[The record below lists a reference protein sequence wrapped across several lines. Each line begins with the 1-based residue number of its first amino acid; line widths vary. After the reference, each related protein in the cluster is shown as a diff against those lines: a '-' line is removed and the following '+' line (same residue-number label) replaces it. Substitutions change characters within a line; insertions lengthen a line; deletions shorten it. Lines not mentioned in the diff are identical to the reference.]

1 MGKILIEQSE
11 WDEVRALATNIIV
24 HGGEAR
30 RFGTGKHARWALSF
44 GLRPGSAS
52 GSTYSGPF
60 AVIDSSADG
69 TVQVTVCGTN
79 SIEGRNFTSQIIL
92 GLTVKT
98 FAEAN
103 LSISASGYVYLK
115 ITYSSSDYIIEL
127 KTAAAL
133 PAQTATEYY
142 VPLAWV
148 DYASS
153 AISGITQLQ
162 FGQIQAAG
170 RIV

>member
-1 MGKILIEQSE
+1 M
-11 WDEVRALATNIIV
+11 
-24 HGGEAR
+24 AR
-30 RFGTGKHARWALSF
+30 RYTFDKKSVEKIASTVRGFASLPLGGAQLVRQHKSR
-44 GLRPGSAS
+44 S
-52 GSTYSGPF
+52 GSSSGSFEYSGPF
-60 AVIDSSADG
+60 AVIDSSSSG
-69 TVQVTVCGTN
+69 TVQVTVCGAN
-79 SIEGRNFTSQIIL
+79 STEGRNFTSQIIL

-115 ITYSSSDYIIEL
+115 ITYSSSDYVVEL

-142 VPLAWV
+142 IPLAWV
-148 DYASS
+148 DYADS
-153 AISGITQLQ
+153 AISGITQFQ